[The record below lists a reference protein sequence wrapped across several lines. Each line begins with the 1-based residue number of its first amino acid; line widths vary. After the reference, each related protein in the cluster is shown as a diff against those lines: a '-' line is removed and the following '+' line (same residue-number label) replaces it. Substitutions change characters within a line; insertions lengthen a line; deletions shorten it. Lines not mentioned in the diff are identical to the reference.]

1 MHLEEGSYAR
11 NAQID
16 NALSGSVSITSDELK
31 LKGKSFVST
40 ETVQLFQTNYS
51 NKTETDQNG
60 SVDIT
65 SKVFEI
71 HDSSYVKTTT
81 VIPMRNAGDITIDT
95 GSLELSGN
103 SSLLS
108 NTEPNAY
115 DIEQGIKD
123 SAYSDAG
130 SL

>member
-81 VIPMRNAGDITIDT
+81 VILRRTPKIGP
-95 GSLELSGN
+95 GVKL
-103 SSLLS
+103 
-108 NTEPNAY
+108 
-115 DIEQGIKD
+115 
-123 SAYSDAG
+123 
-130 SL
+130 